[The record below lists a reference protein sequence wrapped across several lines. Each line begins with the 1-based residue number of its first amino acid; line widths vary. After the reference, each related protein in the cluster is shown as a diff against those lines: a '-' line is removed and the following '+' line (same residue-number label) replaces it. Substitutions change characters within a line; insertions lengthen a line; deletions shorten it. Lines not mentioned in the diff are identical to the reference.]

1 MKKIVLL
8 GFIMALSIEAT
19 SALPPANKKIVS
31 PEVVQLDD
39 SVEDV
44 PLAFRVLVSNVVI
57 KSRIKGKYVSYT
69 LPDGKTITMRNKSVK
84 SIDKFWKRVL
94 AQNTVKSIC
103 DVSFGTI
110 YEKAKKELE
119 VKFGESDV
127 LRSTKD
133 NIRFEKKQYEG
144 IQFDWMHFLFQS
156 DGFFNAAIF
165 GVDCRTKSDAISL
178 KREFHEL
185 LSERYANF
193 VDLDNGNNFESYGGI
208 APVPTDKNLGFAI
221 RIDIVDYKDSGMI
234 SDKPYAVRIIYG
246 PFDFLK
252 QNN

>member
-1 MKKIVLL
+1 MKRIIIL
-8 GFIMALSIEAT
+8 GLAATLFTNSYAAIEPIEKEVVT
-19 SALPPANKKIVS
+19 TDTKMPLDSVQQLPPAASILIS
-31 PEVVQLDD
+31 R
-39 SVEDV
+39 VE
-44 PLAFRVLVSNVVI
+44 
-57 KSRIKGKYVSYT
+57 SRSKIKGKKISYT

-144 IQFDWMHFLFQS
+144 IQFDWMNFLFQS

-234 SDKPYAVRIIYG
+234 PDKPYAVRIIYG
-246 PFDFLK
+246 PFDFESK
-252 QNN
+252 